1 MLRKPI
7 VGIIGFSDGDPE
19 VHEELKDIV
28 QKQVDVIEEA
38 LRGSGQVEVI
48 VADKL
53 VASERDAKEQ
63 AELLRSRG
71 VDITVFS
78 YGVFAFPNF
87 SAIAARNG
95 KGPFVLAAN
104 LNPDWPGMVAMLAA
118 GGALNHLGIKHYRVA
133 GDFHEPAVLNKL
145 LAYARCGAV
154 VTQLNGQKYG
164 LIGGR
169 SLGMYSA
176 VVSMQDWQKQFGVDI
191 EHLDQSEILRIGETI
206 PQEQVDKA
214 MAWLEEQC

>member
-1 MLRKPI
+1 
-7 VGIIGFSDGDPE
+7 
-19 VHEELKDIV
+19 
-28 QKQVDVIEEA
+28 
-38 LRGSGQVEVI
+38 
-48 VADKL
+48 
-53 VASERDAKEQ
+53 
-63 AELLRSRG
+63 
-71 VDITVFS
+71 
-78 YGVFAFPNF
+78 
-87 SAIAARNG
+87 
-95 KGPFVLAAN
+95 
-104 LNPDWPGMVAMLAA
+104 MVAMLAA

-214 MAWLEEQC
+214 MAWLEEHVKKIHYDGRQLTPEKLQLQIRHYEAIKQIIREHHYDFVGVKCHYEICLLYTSRCV